1 MTTTYYGAQ
10 VTQQRAGALSPSTDC
25 GPVVRQY
32 FYYLVPAATL
42 AAADL
47 LMWGFIPKGA
57 RFFGGKVEIAAG
69 GAAAT
74 ANIGSY
80 TYAATPVVIT
90 AAKFGTLT
98 DMTLITIEKA
108 FGETVAKSFGVLQA
122 TDMYIGIVTAAQA
135 VQAAATFTGYYDY
148 LP

>member
-32 FYYLVPAATL
+32 FYYLVTSATL
-42 AAADL
+42 AVADL

-57 RFFGGKVEIAAG
+57 RFFGGSVEVSANG
-69 GAAAT
+69 VAT
-74 ANIGSY
+74 VANIGSY
-80 TYAATPVVIT
+80 TTVAAPVVIS
-90 AAKFGTLT
+90 AAKFGTLA
-98 DMTLITIEKA
+98 DMTLLTTQA

-122 TDMYIGIVTAAQA
+122 TDMYIGIVTGTAIAP
-135 VQAAATFTGYYDY
+135 AAATFTGYYDY